1 MEVVEDL
8 AGFGPPP
15 GGSAVTIGA
24 YDGVH
29 VGHQQLLARLRAVA
43 AERSCATAVVTFD
56 RHPALVVRPD
66 SAPKLLTDL
75 ETKLDLLAATGI
87 DYTVVV
93 HFDEARSREPAADF
107 VRTVLVRCLD
117 ARVVAV
123 GRDFHFG
130 HNREGNVEFL
140 ERLGP
145 DLGFAVLPVDL
156 FDDGHGGAVKVSS
169 TRVRTAL
176 AAGDV
181 ATASALLG
189 RPHLVRGPIVR
200 AEGGPVPAVTVAV
213 AAEICLPAAGL
224 YAGWFRG
231 PDGARAAAA
240 ISVDT
245 PADAP
250 SEVDVYL
257 LGPGGAGRGARAIV
271 EFTARLADHD
281 SADGRAA
288 LTGWVGREAEAIRAA
303 LR

>member
-8 AGFGPPP
+8 AGFDPPP

-29 VGHQQLLARLRAVA
+29 LGHQQLLARLRAVA
-43 AERSCATAVVTFD
+43 AARACASAVVTFD
-56 RHPALVVRPD
+56 RHPALVVRPQ

-75 ETKLDLLAATGI
+75 ETRLDLLAATGI

-107 VRTVLVRCLD
+107 VRTVLVGGLD

-130 HNREGNVEFL
+130 HNREGNVAFL

-145 DLGFAVLPVDL
+145 DLGFAVLPVEL
-156 FDDGHGGAVKVSS
+156 FDDGRGGAVKVSS

-181 ATASALLG
+181 ATATALLG

-200 AEGGPVPAVTVAV
+200 AEAGAIPAVTIAV
-213 AAEICLPAAGL
+213 DPEICLPADGL
-224 YAGWFRG
+224 YAGWLRG
-231 PDGARAAAA
+231 PDGVRQASAV
-240 ISVDT
+240 SVVA
-245 PADAP
+245 PA
-250 SEVDVYL
+250 SQVDVYL
-257 LGPGGAGRGARAIV
+257 LSPCGLDLGDPGVV
-271 EFTARLADHD
+271 EFTARLGDGERG
-281 SADGRAA
+281 DGRAA
-288 LTGWVGREAEAIRAA
+288 LTGWVGREVEAIRAA